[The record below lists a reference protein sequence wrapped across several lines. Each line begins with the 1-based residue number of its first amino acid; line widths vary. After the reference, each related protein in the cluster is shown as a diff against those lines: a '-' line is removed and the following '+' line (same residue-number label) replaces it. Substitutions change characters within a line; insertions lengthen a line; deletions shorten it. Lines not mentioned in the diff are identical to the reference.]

1 MSGSEPR
8 RATPEDAEAVARLT
22 DAAYAGYIPALGRK
36 PQPMTADY
44 QAVIRDHEVWLV
56 HGERERL
63 VAVLV
68 LMVEPDAVL
77 IYSLAVDPAQQ
88 RAGHGRRLLA
98 WAEARAG
105 ALQRPRVR
113 LYTNERMGR
122 NVDWYAA
129 AGYREVKREPYLG
142 STLVHMEKLPSRE

>member
-1 MSGSEPR
+1 MTGAELR
-8 RATPEDAEAVARLT
+8 RATPEDAEAVTRLT
-22 DAAYAGYIPALGRK
+22 DAAYADYIPALGRK

-44 QAVIRDHEVWLV
+44 DSVIREHEVWLL
-56 HGERERL
+56 HAGERL
-63 VAVLV
+63 LAVLV
-68 LMVEPDAVL
+68 LTIEPEALL

-88 RAGHGRRLLA
+88 RVGHGRRLLA
-98 WAEARAG
+98 WAEARAI
-105 ALQRPRVR
+105 AARRSRVR

-142 STLVHMEKLPSRE
+142 STLVHMEKLLSRE

>member
-1 MSGSEPR
+1 MSASELR
-8 RATPEDAEAVARLT
+8 RGTADDAEAVARLT

-44 QAVIRDHEVWLV
+44 DAIIRDHEVWLL
-56 HGERERL
+56 HAGERL

-68 LMVEPDAVL
+68 LMIEPDAVL
-77 IYSLAVDPAQQ
+77 IYSLAVDPGHQ
-88 RAGHGRRLLA
+88 RVGHGRRLLA

-105 ALQRPRVR
+105 AAQRRRVR

-122 NVDWYAA
+122 NASWYAA

-142 STLVHMEKLPSRE
+142 SVLVHMEKRLPQG